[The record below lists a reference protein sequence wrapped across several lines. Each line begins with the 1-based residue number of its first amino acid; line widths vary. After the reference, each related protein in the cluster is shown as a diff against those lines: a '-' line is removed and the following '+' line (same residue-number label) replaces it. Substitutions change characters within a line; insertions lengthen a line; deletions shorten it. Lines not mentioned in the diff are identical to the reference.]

1 MINFT
6 NCKEELNNYKGSEKK
21 KTLIY
26 DGKKYLVKFPD
37 PIREKNKNISYINNA
52 FSEYI
57 GSNIFKMVGFPT
69 QNTIIGVYKYN
80 EKEKIVCAC
89 EDFTNSNKVLY
100 EFENLALSTN
110 PDKKIETEL
119 TDILNVLDENNIIN
133 IPKIREKFWDMFV
146 IDSLIGN
153 TDRHN
158 GNWGFLV
165 DIKTNKIEFAPIY
178 DCGSCLNPMIDDDE
192 IKKLQDN
199 DIKNLAI
206 NCYSCLKENSKKIN
220 YMTYIKECKNE
231 ECNKAI
237 LRVFKNI
244 KIDEI
249 NKQYEEVN
257 QQILELAQQGLDT
270 TYIGGELAWPV
281 PGYTRITSKYAMRV
295 HPITGQYKLHT
306 GVDIGAPMG
315 ANFVAANDGVVV
327 KAGPNTAYGNMV
339 IIDHGGGISTLY
351 AHGSEILVEVGQTVK
366 RGDAILKVGSTGY
379 STGPHAHFEVRING
393 VTTDPLPYITNG
405 VVPGQSN
412 TEENSN
418 IVDNANTTN

>member
-158 GNWGFLV
+158 GNWGFLL
-165 DIKTNKIEFAPIY
+165 DTKTNKIEFAPIY

-220 YMTYIKECKNE
+220 YMTYIKECKNK

-249 NKQYEEVN
+249 NKFIDEISCMSNERKEFYKKIINIRYKIIKEVYN
-257 QQILELAQQGLDT
+257 KINNE
-270 TYIGGELAWPV
+270 
-281 PGYTRITSKYAMRV
+281 K
-295 HPITGQYKLHT
+295 
-306 GVDIGAPMG
+306 
-315 ANFVAANDGVVV
+315 
-327 KAGPNTAYGNMV
+327 
-339 IIDHGGGISTLY
+339 ID
-351 AHGSEILVEVGQTVK
+351 A
-366 RGDAILKVGSTGY
+366 
-379 STGPHAHFEVRING
+379 
-393 VTTDPLPYITNG
+393 
-405 VVPGQSN
+405 
-412 TEENSN
+412 
-418 IVDNANTTN
+418 